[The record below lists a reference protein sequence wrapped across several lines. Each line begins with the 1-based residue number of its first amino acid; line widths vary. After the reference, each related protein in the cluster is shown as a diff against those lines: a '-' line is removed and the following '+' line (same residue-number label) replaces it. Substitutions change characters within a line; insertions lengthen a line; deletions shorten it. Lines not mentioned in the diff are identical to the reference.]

1 MRMQTARDAEV
12 DDVIEGVLALCRSQ
26 VVLETWL
33 NKVIFDLAL
42 TQLSDEALGCLWDYE
57 PLLPLQGGRP
67 MQTKKVWIVV
77 SDSGLVLLS
86 GSKNRQFYEPVAE
99 FKAAKPVDVDD

>member
-1 MRMQTARDAEV
+1 MRMQSARDAEV

-33 NKVIFDLAL
+33 NKVIFDSALYKL
-42 TQLSDEALGCLWDYE
+42 TQLSDEALDYLWDYE

-86 GSKNRQFYEPVAE
+86 GSKKNRRGCRRLNPSALQTG
-99 FKAAKPVDVDD
+99 